1 MQGAIQMPN
10 VLRYVGYTTGTN
22 AITMPSDWQEGI
34 SEVHIGS
41 AAQTF
46 AFNYAKNKSR
56 VDVLNFGNPAASPA
70 TSIVACSIQIHP
82 DYNTVQVLS
91 LYWYGNDRTS
101 EAQMYTWYRR

>member
-10 VLRYVGYTTGTN
+10 VLRYVGYKTGTN

-34 SEVHIGS
+34 SSIHIGS
-41 AAQTF
+41 SSQSWCFT
-46 AFNYAKNKSR
+46 YVKNSSR
-56 VDVLNFGNPAASPA
+56 VQVINQGNQAASPI
-70 TSIVACSIQIHP
+70 TSRSSCSIQVSP
-82 DYNTVQVLS
+82 DDNKVRVQE